1 MDSAFFLAG
10 GLTLLGGLLLL
21 PLKLYRGTPRD

>member
-10 GLTLLGGLLLL
+10 ALTLLGGLLLL
-21 PLKLYRGTPRD
+21 PLKLYPGSPHD